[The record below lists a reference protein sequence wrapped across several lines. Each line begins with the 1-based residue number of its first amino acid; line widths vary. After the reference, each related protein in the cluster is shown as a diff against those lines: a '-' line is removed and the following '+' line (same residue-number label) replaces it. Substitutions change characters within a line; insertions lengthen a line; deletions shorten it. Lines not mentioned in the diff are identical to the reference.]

1 MTSRRRLLMVAF
13 HFPPHA
19 GSSGIQRSLRFAQ
32 QLPEHGWDVE
42 VLTVTP
48 DAYESRRADLL
59 AELPADLRI
68 HRALALDAKRQLS
81 IAGRYPGFLARP
93 DRWRSWYWPAVLK
106 GRRLLATG
114 RFDAIWSTFP
124 IATAHRIGAT
134 LARGKRPWIADLR
147 DPMAHDGYPRDPATW
162 RAYHAVERKV
172 FARAARVVT
181 VTPGCADYYAA
192 RYPEAAARIRVIR
205 NAHDENAFAAIE
217 ARGARTPLE
226 PGVFTLLHS
235 GLIYPWERDPGA
247 LFNGIGLLRQR
258 QPELADKLQLRLRAP
273 GDSGWLEALA
283 RQHGIEQQVRI
294 LPALPFAEAV
304 EEMYRADA
312 LLLLQAA
319 NCNLQIPAKLYEYA
333 RCARPV
339 LALTDPAGDTWREA
353 ATLDGARCADIT
365 DAEAIAAT
373 LAGMIGRG
381 READRQVPDRA
392 GFSDRTALLA
402 RLLDE
407 TLA

>member
-1 MTSRRRLLMVAF
+1 MVAF

-32 QLPEHGWDVE
+32 QLPRHGWDVE

-48 DAYESRRADLL
+48 DAYESRREDLL
-59 AELPADLRI
+59 AELPADLPV

-106 GRRLLATG
+106 GRRLLASQ
-114 RFDAIWSTFP
+114 RFDALWSTFP

-134 LARGKRPWIADLR
+134 LARTGLPWIADLR

-162 RAYHAVERKV
+162 RSYHAVERKV
-172 FARAARVVT
+172 FARASRIVT
-181 VTPGCADYYAA
+181 VTQGCADYYAG
-192 RYPEAAARIRVIR
+192 RYPDAAARLRVIR
-205 NAHDENAFAAIE
+205 NAHDEDAFAAIE
-217 ARGARTPLE
+217 ARAPREALE
-226 PGVFTLLHS
+226 PGAFTLLHS

-247 LFNGIGLLRQR
+247 LFAAIGRLCRER
-258 QPELADKLQLRLRAP
+258 PELAAVLRLRLRAP
-273 GDSGWLEALA
+273 GDAAWLVALA
-283 RQHGIEQQVRI
+283 REHQIEGQVQI
-294 LPALPFAEAV
+294 LPALPFADAV

-312 LLLLQAA
+312 LLVLQAA

-353 ATLDGARCADIT
+353 AALAGSHCVDIG
-365 DAEAIAAT
+365 DAGAIANVI
-373 LAGMIGRG
+373 AGMLARG
-381 READRQVPDRA
+381 READLPVPDRQGFA
-392 GFSDRTALLA
+392 GRTEQLA

-407 TLA
+407 VLA